1 MDACSKQRLRYQS
14 DCMSFICM
22 HVGEHFLLPISSSS
36 ARAVARAA
44 EFLMAITQCA
54 QVLLNPLI
62 NEAQNFLPVQ
72 YRFEGCCL
80 HKWKS
85 KSPELTRAQRSLA
98 QHWWAHGIM
107 RAALSPGLGWFGM
120 HSLQCRLASSL
131 WAGWDLCRS
140 LFGSPL
146 RYLKKTASPF
156 NCLWQMFH
164 ESYF

>member
-1 MDACSKQRLRYQS
+1 
-14 DCMSFICM
+14 M

-80 HKWKS
+80 HK
-85 KSPELTRAQRSLA
+85 
-98 QHWWAHGIM
+98 
-107 RAALSPGLGWFGM
+107 
-120 HSLQCRLASSL
+120 
-131 WAGWDLCRS
+131 
-140 LFGSPL
+140 
-146 RYLKKTASPF
+146 
-156 NCLWQMFH
+156 
-164 ESYF
+164 